1 MELVI
6 DATILFTSLIGTGV
20 TKDII
25 FSGTVMLYA
34 PEYLFDELEK
44 HKERVRELSGL
55 ARSEFDMLLENL
67 KLAIQLVPKQNFDSF
82 LKEANAMVSDKDDT
96 EYVALA
102 LSMNKLPIWSND
114 PDFKEQSAV
123 KVFNTAELF
132 KHLKSRG
139 ITL

>member
-6 DATILFTSLIGTGV
+6 DASILFTSLIGTGV

-25 FSGTVMLYA
+25 FSGVVMLYA
-34 PEYLFDELEK
+34 PEYLFEELEK

-55 ARSEFDMLLENL
+55 ASSEFDILVEKL
-67 KLAIQLVPKQNFDSF
+67 KLVIQLVPKRHFDSL
-82 LKEANAMVSDKDDT
+82 LKEANAMVSDKGDT

-123 KVFNTAELF
+123 KVFNTAELVG
-132 KHLKSRG
+132 HLKSCG
-139 ITL
+139 IIL